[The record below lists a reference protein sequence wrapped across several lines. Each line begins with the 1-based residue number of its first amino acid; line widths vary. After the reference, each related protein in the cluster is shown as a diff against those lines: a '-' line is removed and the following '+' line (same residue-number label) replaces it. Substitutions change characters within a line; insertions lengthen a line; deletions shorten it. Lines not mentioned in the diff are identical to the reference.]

1 MFSLIMGP
9 ILKKIDFSCLRAGPI
24 IGIMTALV
32 FGTLILL
39 WIKKPKSPGEDFPTR
54 IVVRVSITVLALIV
68 VLVLLVQLIFTQ
80 VFLTASNGFE
90 TFIFTWSIFNY
101 TTIFPCFLVDSMIN
115 LKQYFRDT
123 LHTLKYRMFCSV
135 SVGVIDVIV

>member
-1 MFSLIMGP
+1 MGP

-39 WIKKPKSPGEDFPTR
+39 WIKKPKSPGEDFPIR
-54 IVVRVSITVLALIV
+54 IVVRVSITVLSLIV

-90 TFIFTWSIFNY
+90 IFIFTWSIFNY

>member
-1 MFSLIMGP
+1 
-9 ILKKIDFSCLRAGPI
+9 
-24 IGIMTALV
+24 MTALV

-39 WIKKPKSPGEDFPTR
+39 WIKKPKSPGEDFPTS
-54 IVVRVSITVLALIV
+54 IVVLVSITVLILFV
-68 VLVLLVQLIFTQ
+68 VLLLLTQ

-90 TFIFTWSIFNY
+90 IFIFTWSIFNY

>member
-1 MFSLIMGP
+1 
-9 ILKKIDFSCLRAGPI
+9 
-24 IGIMTALV
+24 MTALV

>member
-1 MFSLIMGP
+1 
-9 ILKKIDFSCLRAGPI
+9 
-24 IGIMTALV
+24 MTALV
-32 FGTLILL
+32 FCTLILL
-39 WIKKPKSPGEDFPTR
+39 WIKKPKTPGEDFPTS

-90 TFIFTWSIFNY
+90 IFTFTWSIFNY
-101 TTIFPCFLVDSMIN
+101 TTIFPCYLVDSMLN
-115 LKQYFRDT
+115 LKQYFKDT
-123 LHTLKYRMFCSV
+123 LHSLKSKIFCSV

>member
-1 MFSLIMGP
+1 
-9 ILKKIDFSCLRAGPI
+9 
-24 IGIMTALV
+24 MTALV

-39 WIKKPKSPGEDFPTR
+39 WIKKPKTPGEDFPTS

-90 TFIFTWSIFNY
+90 IFIFTWSIFNS
-101 TTIFPCFLVDSMIN
+101 TTIFPYFLVDSMSN
-115 LKQYFRDT
+115 LKQHFRDA
-123 LHTLKYRMFCSV
+123 LNKMKCKINSMFCSA
-135 SVGVIDVIV
+135 SVGVINVNV

>member
-1 MFSLIMGP
+1 
-9 ILKKIDFSCLRAGPI
+9 
-24 IGIMTALV
+24 MTALV

-39 WIKKPKSPGEDFPTR
+39 WIKKSKSPGEDFPTS
-54 IVVRVSITVLALIV
+54 IVVLVSITVLILIV
-68 VLVLLVQLIFTQ
+68 VLLLLTQ

-90 TFIFTWSIFNY
+90 IFIFTWSIFNY